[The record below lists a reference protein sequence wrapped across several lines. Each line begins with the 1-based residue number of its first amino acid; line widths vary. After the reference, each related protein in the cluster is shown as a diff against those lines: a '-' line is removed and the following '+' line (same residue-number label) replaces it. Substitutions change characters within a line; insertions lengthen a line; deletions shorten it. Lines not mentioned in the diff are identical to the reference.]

1 MNKNTIVGLVLIGLI
16 LFGFTW
22 YNNKQLAQ
30 QQELRRIEQLREDS
44 LAKAWQA
51 ANPQKSSVVT
61 DTLKGGV
68 ALKDSLIVVAVDS
81 TALNLAKTG
90 KEEFTTLENKLFKL
104 TFSNKGGRIASVDLK
119 DYKRLIPE
127 FKGDA

>member
-68 ALKDSLIVVAVDS
+68 ALKDSLFVVGVDS
-81 TALNLAKTG
+81 T
-90 KEEFTTLENKLFKL
+90 
-104 TFSNKGGRIASVDLK
+104 
-119 DYKRLIPE
+119 
-127 FKGDA
+127 